1 MPRVSQKHLDR
12 RRRQILD
19 AAGRCF
25 AAEGFH
31 ATSMQDVLAA
41 SELSAGAVY
50 RYFPSKQAII
60 EAIADETLTHIHA
73 VLTEALDRT
82 EPPRPTDVLGDL
94 LTAMAGLDDA
104 NTRIRIVIQVWGEAI
119 RNPEVRDVIMTRMA
133 DVYDVLTQVV
143 IRAQKAGLMNASV
156 PPRIAAETYIGIL
169 PGLMVQKAI
178 FGDAFDLPAH
188 VSALRTLFGS

>member
-19 AAGRCF
+19 AASRCF

-60 EAIADETLTHIHA
+60 EAIADETFTHILS
-73 VLTEALDRT
+73 VLTEALNRKD
-82 EPPRPTDVLGDL
+82 PPRPTDVLGDL
-94 LTAMAGLDDA
+94 ITAMAGLDDA
-104 NTRIRIVIQVWGEAI
+104 KLRIRIVIQVWGEAI
-119 RNPEVRDVIMTRMA
+119 RNPEVRDVIMTRLTA
-133 DVYDVLTQVV
+133 VYDVLTQVV
-143 IRAQKAGLMNASV
+143 IRAQKAGLMDTSV

-178 FGDAFDLPAH
+178 FGDDFDLPAH
-188 VSALRTLFGS
+188 VSALRTLFAS